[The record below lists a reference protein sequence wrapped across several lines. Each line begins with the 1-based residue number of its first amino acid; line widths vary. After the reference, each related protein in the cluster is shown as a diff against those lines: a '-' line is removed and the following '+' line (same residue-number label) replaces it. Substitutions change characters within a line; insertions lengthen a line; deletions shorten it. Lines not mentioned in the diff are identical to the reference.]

1 MERVQRRTEIAQV
14 RNPLVF
20 CGQGQLAGLEE
31 ESRIASSTSL
41 NDIIRSRRQ
50 RMSVVEEL
58 E

>member
-31 ESRIASSTSL
+31 ESRIASSL
-41 NDIIRSRRQ
+41 NDIIRIRRQ
-50 RMSVVEEL
+50 RVSVVEEL